1 MHNDLVRVFED
12 TLPSPGLHLL
22 DTSAFWNPCGG
33 VRRVLS
39 TKHDW
44 LVSQG
49 WRHTVMAPGADG
61 IDQLDCGGLPLPGS
75 GGYRVVLQRERP
87 ARLIELA
94 RPDLVEAA
102 DPYTL
107 AWSALAATQ
116 RLRVPAV
123 AFCHSDLPAIA
134 ARLVGGA
141 AGTATRRGR
150 FAALRARRYLVDL
163 YQRFDLVLA
172 PSQVLAERL
181 RSWGLNQVMV
191 QPLGVDCQVFR
202 PAARDAAWRQRLCQR
217 LGLAP
222 RTRLLAY
229 TGRFAPEKNLPLLAA
244 AVRRLGPGHALLA
257 VGAGPQPPRG
267 SGVHVLPPERDSA
280 RLARLLAS
288 CDAYVHAGDQE
299 TFGLGALEAMAC
311 GTPVV
316 VSAAGGLGELAQDVG
331 LTVARPDSS
340 EWAESIQACLN
351 DIGSRRH
358 LLALAKARE
367 HDWAWVM
374 AQLSRRYLALL
385 RRHALGGQP
394 GRPPAVWGARP
405 PSSATVTEPALA
417 RLRPLH
423 PLR

>member
-1 MHNDLVRVFED
+1 MHNDLVRVFEN

-61 IDQLDCGGLPLPGS
+61 IDQLDCGGQPLPGS
-75 GGYRVVLQRERP
+75 GGYRVVLRRDRP

-116 RLRVPAV
+116 RLQVPAV

-134 ARLVGGA
+134 ARLVGGT
-141 AGTATRRGR
+141 AGMATRRGR
-150 FAALRARRYLVDL
+150 WVAQRARRYLVDL
-163 YQRFDLVLA
+163 YRHFDLVLA
-172 PSQVLAERL
+172 PSQALGERL
-181 RSWGLNQVMV
+181 RGWGLSQVMV
-191 QPLGVDCQVFR
+191 QPLGVDCRVFT
-202 PAARDAAWRQRLCQR
+202 PAARDAAWRQRLSQR
-217 LGLAP
+217 LGLEP
-222 RTRLLAY
+222 RTRLLVY
-229 TGRFAPEKNLPLLAA
+229 TGRFAPEKNLPLLAD

-257 VGAGPQPPRG
+257 VGAGPQPPHG
-267 SGVHVLPPERDSA
+267 PGVHVLPPEPDSA
-280 RLARLLAS
+280 RLARLLAI

-299 TFGLGALEAMAC
+299 SFGLGVLEAMAC
-311 GTPVV
+311 GTPMV
-316 VSAAGGLGELAQDVG
+316 VSAAGGLGELARDVG
-331 LTVARPDSS
+331 LTVERPHAA
-340 EWAESIQACLN
+340 EWAEAIQACLR
-351 DIGSRRH
+351 DTVSQRH

-374 AQLSRRYLALL
+374 AQLSRRYLTLL
-385 RRHALGGQP
+385 RRHARSG
-394 GRPPAVWGARP
+394 P
-405 PSSATVTEPALA
+405 PSAHTAVRGSRAVPMTEPAMA
-417 RLRPLH
+417 RLH
-423 PLR
+423 PQR